1 MKRFLLHFSMA
12 AAVTLV
18 TVALAPSVRAQQQ
31 ADQDPAA
38 ATPHRADA
46 ADAPQTQQ
54 NEAQMPASGE
64 TTTQDAKTFSGVIA
78 KENGDLILKDPVTKV
93 SYKLDDPSKAK
104 QYMGKQVKVSGK
116 LNMNSNTIQVNS
128 IEPIR

>member
-1 MKRFLLHFSMA
+1 MKRILLRFLMA

-18 TVALAPSVRAQQQ
+18 TAALAAPMHAQQ
-31 ADQDPAA
+31 ADQDPAP
-38 ATPHRADA
+38 ATPHRSEAGQ
-46 ADAPQTQQ
+46 PQQ

-64 TTTQDAKTFSGVIA
+64 ATTQDAKTFSGIIA
-78 KENGDLILKDPVTKV
+78 KENGDLVLKDPVTKV

-116 LNMNSNTIQVNS
+116 LDMNTNTIQVNS
-128 IEPIR
+128 IEPIS